1 MFAKTKEKWIRKDS
15 KTMDWV
21 KNDNNNNNNLS

>member
-1 MFAKTKEKWIRKDS
+1 MFAKNKEIWIRKDS